1 MTEDDLDKARALAK
15 ELRLEGFTTAWFHVE
30 GGYLVCVTDQW
41 TGHTH
46 KTPTA
51 APSPL
56 AALAALADCIQTVQR
71 WKEGG
76 RL

>member
-1 MTEDDLDKARALAK
+1 
-15 ELRLEGFTTAWFHVE
+15 
-30 GGYLVCVTDQW
+30 VTDQW